1 LGADTV
7 KGDFIGG
14 RIFDKVK
21 RLSNET
27 VKHLEFIQGVITRM
41 NTNSFQIKS
50 WGITITAAL
59 LALYANSNNA
69 KYLLVAIVPNL
80 LFWFLDTYY
89 LQQER
94 KFRGV
99 YNDVAGLTDVEK
111 RIPVKLFEMPI
122 HKYVNKKYDFF
133 DVFDSKTILPFYL
146 VQIILLLV
154 GWFILSGIGEQLWQ
168 NVKCFIA
175 SITITT

>member
-1 LGADTV
+1 
-7 KGDFIGG
+7 
-14 RIFDKVK
+14 VK
-21 RLSNET
+21 RFSDEK

-59 LALYANSNNA
+59 LALYASSNNT
-69 KYLLVAIVPNL
+69 KYLLVAIAPNL
-80 LFWFLDTYY
+80 LFWFLDAYY

-94 KFRGV
+94 KFRAV
-99 YNDVAGLTDVEK
+99 YNDVAGLTDVAK

-122 HKYVNKKYDFF
+122 HKYVNEKYNFF
-133 DVFDSKTILPFYL
+133 NVFGSKTILSFYL
-146 VQIILLLV
+146 VQIILLFI
-154 GWFILSGIGEQLWQ
+154 GWLILSRIGEQLWQ
-168 NVKCFIA
+168 SVRCFIA